1 MIFTLLLTSLK
12 FRAFSKGLNH
22 ISADGGRG
30 GHGANVACGGDG
42 GHGRIRIDYAD
53 LIGQWPSY
61 ASTFPME
68 ETFPVHF
75 N

>member
-1 MIFTLLLTSLK
+1 
-12 FRAFSKGLNH
+12 
-22 ISADGGRG
+22 
-30 GHGANVACGGDG
+30 VACGGDG